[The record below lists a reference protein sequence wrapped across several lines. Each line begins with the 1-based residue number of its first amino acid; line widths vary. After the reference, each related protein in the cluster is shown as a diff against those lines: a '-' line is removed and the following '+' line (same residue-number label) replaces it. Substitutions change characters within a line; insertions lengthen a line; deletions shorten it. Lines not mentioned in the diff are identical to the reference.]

1 MKHNNMM
8 NTKTLGKES
17 AALFTGL
24 ASKGKMV
31 FSVQDAQKISGKNYQ
46 ATLQSLHR
54 LTNAGWLVSSG
65 SGVYAIVSPEA
76 GSEAIPASN
85 RLVIGRELVGDVL
98 YYFSHDTA
106 LSFHNL
112 ITRPVPDVKISTPRR
127 LKTRTVLKVKYNF
140 IYSKPENI
148 WGTEL
153 TWVSQGERIIVSD
166 PERTIIDCL
175 TRPDLVGGVTEVA
188 AALQMGSEKYNW
200 EKLISYAE
208 RFDNQAVIKRLGFL
222 LELLDLT
229 TQPNLNY
236 LQALFGKSY
245 ALLDP
250 YLPEDGDYLSRWK
263 LKINIEPDI
272 LEKAAS
278 T

>member
-1 MKHNNMM
+1 M

-24 ASKGKMV
+24 ASKGQMV
-31 FSVQDAQKISGKNYQ
+31 FSIADAQQVSGKNYQ
-46 ATLQSLHR
+46 ATLQALYR
-54 LTNAGWLVSSG
+54 LTNAGWLVGLG
-65 SGVYAIVSPEA
+65 SGKYAIVSPEA
-76 GSEAIPASN
+76 GSEAIPAAN

-106 LSFHNL
+106 LSLHNL

-127 LKTRTVLKVKYNF
+127 LKTREVLKVKYNF
-140 IYSKPENI
+140 IYAKPENI

-153 TWVSQGERIIVSD
+153 TWVSEGERISVSD

-175 TRPDLVGGVTEVA
+175 ARPDLSGGIVEVA
-188 AALQMGSEKYNW
+188 TALQIGADKFNW
-200 EKLISYAE
+200 EKLISYAK
-208 RFDNQAVIKRLGFL
+208 RFDNQALIKRLGFL
-222 LELLDLT
+222 LELLALT
-229 TQPNLNY
+229 TQSNIDH
-236 LQALFGKSY
+236 LQAQISSSY

-250 YLPEDGDYLSRWK
+250 YLPEEGNYLSRWK
-263 LKINIEPDI
+263 LKINIDPDI